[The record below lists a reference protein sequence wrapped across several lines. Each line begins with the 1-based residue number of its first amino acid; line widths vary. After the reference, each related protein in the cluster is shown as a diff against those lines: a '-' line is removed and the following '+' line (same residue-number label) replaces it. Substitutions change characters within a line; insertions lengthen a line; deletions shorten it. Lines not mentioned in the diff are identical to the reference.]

1 MARFWMLVS
10 AAGLGLAGCTAEGDG
25 NDVAANQAVQGDGAE
40 RVQANQAGERA
51 TMSDALAGSA
61 EHRRFVEALR
71 AAGLAD
77 ALGGA
82 APNTVF
88 APTDAAFAALPAEA
102 GGDREAMATMLRGHM
117 VAGTVTADDLRRA
130 VERAPGNRAQLAT
143 LGGGTLSVTRDGE
156 TLVVSDASGG
166 SARLVGA
173 ERIQSNGV
181 IHSVDG
187 LLGAAADE

>member
-10 AAGLGLAGCTAEGDG
+10 AAGLALAGCTAEGDG
-25 NDVAANQAVQGDGAE
+25 NDVAGNQAVPGDGAE
-40 RVQANQAGERA
+40 RAGTNQAAERA
-51 TMSDALAGSA
+51 TMTDALAGSA

-71 AAGLAD
+71 SAGLAE

-88 APTDAAFAALPAEA
+88 APTDAAFAALPAGA
-102 GGDREAMATMLRGHM
+102 GEDREAMAAMLRGHM

-143 LGGGTLSVTRDGE
+143 LGGGTLAVTRDGD

-166 SARLVGA
+166 RARLVGA

-181 IHSVDG
+181 IHTVDG
-187 LLGAAADE
+187 LLGATAGD

>member
-1 MARFWMLVS
+1 MIVS
-10 AAGLGLAGCTAEGDG
+10 AAGVALAGCTAEGDG
-25 NDVAANQAVQGDGAE
+25 NGVAGNQATPASDGAE
-40 RVQANQAGERA
+40 PAQGSQAGERA
-51 TMSDALAGSA
+51 TLSDALAGSA
-61 EHRRFVEALR
+61 EHRRFVETLR

-82 APNTVF
+82 APSTVF

-102 GGDREAMATMLRGHM
+102 SGDREAMAMTLRGHM
-117 VAGTVTADDLRRA
+117 VAGTVTVDDLRRA

-143 LGGGTLSVTRDGE
+143 IGGGTLAVTRDGD
-156 TLVVSDASGG
+156 TLVISDASGG
-166 SARLVGA
+166 RARLVGA

-187 LLGAAADE
+187 LLSAAPPE